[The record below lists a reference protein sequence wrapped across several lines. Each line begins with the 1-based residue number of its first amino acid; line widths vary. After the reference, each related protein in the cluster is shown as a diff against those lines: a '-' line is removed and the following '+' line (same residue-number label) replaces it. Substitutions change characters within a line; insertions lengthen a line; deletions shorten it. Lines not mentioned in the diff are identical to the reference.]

1 MLAHRPL
8 LRMLFAGLLAPAM
21 ALTVGACGGDQP
33 LAPEAIEPEAPTAAA
48 PAPDATAAVPGDLA
62 ALTTQRIAFISYRY
76 NDWPNL
82 YTMDPSGGTLVRLT
96 SWAGYAGSPAWSYDN
111 KRIAMMRERL
121 DATNTYHQDIYL
133 MNADGSN
140 KHWAR
145 SAPSSYAISNPSWSP
160 DGTHLLVTVT
170 ISGGVYLAR
179 LTLATGALDF
189 VSLSAGGPAG
199 TQASYDP
206 TGTKIIYVGP
216 NDGATIERINA
227 DGTGHKVL
235 FSNSSAHFN
244 APRYSPDGTRILF
257 SKSVNNDMEVFVKNA
272 DGTVKR
278 LTTSPGP
285 DGEASWSPDGSR
297 IAFSS
302 GRSGN
307 GDIYTMPSNGGSA
320 TRITS
325 HSNIDWTPV
334 FTH

>member
-8 LRMLFAGLLAPAM
+8 LRMLFTGLLAPAM
-21 ALTVGACGGDQP
+21 ALTAGACGADQP
-33 LAPEAIEPEAPTAAA
+33 LAPEATELEAPTGAA
-48 PAPDATAAVPGDLA
+48 PTADATATVPGDLA

-76 NDWPNL
+76 NNWPNL
-82 YTMDPSGGTLVRLT
+82 YTMDPSGGNLVRLT

-121 DATNTYHQDIYL
+121 DATNTYHADIYL

-145 SAPSSYAISNPSWSP
+145 STPSSYAITYPSWSP

-199 TQASYDP
+199 TQASYNP

-216 NDGATIERINA
+216 NDGGSIERINA
-227 DGTGHKVL
+227 DGTGHKII
-235 FSNSSAHFN
+235 FSNASAHFD

-257 SKSVNNDMEVFVKNA
+257 SKLVNNDVEVFARNA

-285 DGEASWSPDGSR
+285 DGNASWSPDGSR

-302 GRSGN
+302 GRSGG

-320 TRITS
+320 TRVTS